1 MIAEEMNNDFVSLLA
16 AVLESHVSS
25 CVPCKWKAILFRIS
39 TPVHR
44 HIFVAFVEMYSH
56 FVNSGSQLTVS
67 DQQNGNVYFQDAM

>member
-25 CVPCKWKAILFRIS
+25 CVPCGKQSSS